1 MKKIFLLVL
10 VLLLSFSSVFACK
23 KEIDVNYNNGI
34 YHIVLDGKKL
44 SDKIKFVSSENLI
57 SNRKAHQI
65 FNSLLTINTGYFD
78 PKNQK
83 TISYIIEDNKI
94 LNPRDNENLMNNP
107 ILVQNMDKIENRTEF
122 RILNCNGKTK
132 YDITPHMTSIP
143 QECTITNSAQGGP
156 MIIPDL
162 RLEEEF
168 FIVKNSNGKVI
179 RESASVL
186 HKCAR
191 TIIGLKGQDI
201 HILIFTNDH
210 PLDMLEVQQYCKDL
224 HLDKAMGFDGGSS
237 TSFNYNDIEV
247 VSAKNSGRLLKSFMI
262 ITK

>member
-1 MKKIFLLVL
+1 MKKFLVI
-10 VLLLSFSSVFACK
+10 LLFVSISACVFACTPAIK
-23 KEIDVNYNNGI
+23 VDFNDGI

-57 SNRKAHQI
+57 SNRKAHKD

-83 TISYIIEDNKI
+83 TISYIVEDGSV
-94 LNPRDNENLMNNP
+94 LSPLDNENLMNNP
-107 ILVQNMDKIENRTEF
+107 VLVKNMDKIENRTEF
-122 RILNCNGKTK
+122 RILQCNHKTK
-132 YDITPHMTSIP
+132 YEITPHTSVIP
-143 QECTITNSAQGGP
+143 EGCIIKTSAQGGP
-156 MIIPDL
+156 MVLPDL

-168 FIVKNSNGKVI
+168 FIVKNSDGKVV

-191 TIIGLKGQDI
+191 TVIGLKDNNI

-210 PLDMLEVQQYCKDL
+210 PADMYDVQKYCSDLKLDS
-224 HLDKAMGFDGGSS
+224 AMGFDGGSS
-237 TSFNYNDIEV
+237 TSFNYEDIEV

-262 ITK
+262 IEK